1 MRWKPGRRSRNLED
15 RRGERPRAPRAGFPF
30 PLGRPSGR
38 PRGRSGGR
46 GGGRG
51 RAPRLGLGGI
61 VVLLVLVFL
70 TRGEIL
76 KVLDPGAL
84 TQIPPSLEAGPAG
97 SPVPGS
103 APGAG
108 GTVASS
114 PEEEELV
121 DFVSF
126 VLDDLQATWK
136 SLLPDYR
143 DARLVLFRDAV
154 RSGCGFAQAQM
165 GPFYCPADEKV
176 YVDLSFFEELRR
188 RFGAPGDF
196 AQAYVLAH
204 EIGHHIQKVSGIE
217 PQVRRLQQQRP
228 SQRNQLSVL
237 MELQADCLAGV
248 WGHSTARRDLLEPGD
263 VEEGLRA
270 AAAIGDDRIQQM
282 STGRVHP
289 ESFTHGSSEQRVEWL
304 RRGLT
309 GGDPEQC
316 DTFGAGR

>member
-1 MRWKPGRRSRNLED
+1 MRWKPGQRSQNLED
-15 RRGERPRAPRAGFPF
+15 RRGERAPGGGGLRFPF
-30 PLGRPSGR
+30 PMGRG
-38 PRGRSGGR
+38 

-51 RAPRLGLGGI
+51 RGPKLGLGGI

-70 TRGEIL
+70 TKGEIL
-76 KVLDPGAL
+76 KLLDPGAL
-84 TQIPPSLEAGPAG
+84 TQVPGGLPPGAEAPPAG
-97 SPVPGS
+97 EVRSS
-103 APGAG
+103 AA
-108 GTVASS
+108 
-114 PEEEELV
+114 EEELV

-126 VLDDLQATWK
+126 VLDDLQATW
-136 SLLPDYR
+136 SRLLPDYR
-143 DARLVLFRDAV
+143 EAKLVLFRDAV
-154 RSGCGFAQAQM
+154 RSGCGSAQAQM

-204 EIGHHIQKVSGIE
+204 EVGHHIQKLSGIE
-217 PQVRRLQQQRP
+217 SQVRRLQQQRP
-228 SQRNQLSVL
+228 GQANELSVR

-248 WGHSTARRDLLEPGD
+248 WGHTTARRDLLEPGD

-270 AAAIGDDRIQQM
+270 AAAIGDDRIQKM

-304 RRGLT
+304 RRGLQA
-309 GGDPEQC
+309 GDPEQC
-316 DTFGAGR
+316 DAFGER